1 MVKIVAGE
9 VPPAPQKMLQN
20 APLSTFAPETEIPVP
35 SASGPRRWFGS
46 LRLRL
51 LAIGLMPLLVT
62 FPLVLAALVVL
73 GGQRVHSI
81 LQFNLRSQLGSAL
94 NYLDQ
99 RRNER
104 GVRLGRL
111 VRTPRVQALLEPGVD
126 PAERQR
132 VLAELAEQDD
142 LDYLLIVL
150 DDGKVLGASS
160 AVDANA
166 RLADD
171 HVLRQARIGV
181 TTAAFARLPPSTLAT
196 LGQKLPEAAR
206 VPRAGASVGGGPGT
220 TIQDGLL
227 IHAAAHF
234 PLGVNTPDAMLVG
247 GSLLNRNATLIGHMR
262 ELIFPIGTLPDD
274 TEGITL
280 LATEGNTVAISQQR
294 QNGGRTLGMPVPA
307 EAARTLLS
315 GEPQWLGRLP
325 LGDAEY
331 MTGYQRLVDG
341 QGQTIG
347 AVAVAFPYAPYQRTI
362 HLLLWS
368 VGGVLAMTTLLVSAS
383 NVATA
388 RQLVGRLGHIVGTMA
403 RVRRGARSA
412 RVERSGHHDEL
423 EHLAL
428 HFNHL
433 LDTIETQDAAQRSA
447 QKTIADEASRRR
459 ALFEHERDGVI
470 IANHDGSVFEANPAA
485 AGMLGHTPERL
496 LQLSIAD
503 WDAQYSLT
511 EIRKIIETLGPVG
524 TTFESVLRRGDG
536 RTFPAEVSLSRAEWG
551 GRTFV
556 IALLRDISERKAAQ
570 QQWVRFQEDLARLV
584 DQRTR
589 ELNERTEELNTVFA
603 ISPDGVVSFDRRGR
617 VVSANA
623 AFTRLTGLTSQA
635 LRGLDEA
642 SLSGQLATLCTQPG
656 SFPGL
661 AAMRQTLADD
671 DAEPTQGHSPRRWQI
686 DLTGPGQRV
695 LEISLRVSES
705 EHVSQVLYLRDITH
719 ESEIDRMKSEFLS
732 TAAHELRTP
741 MASIYGFTELMLAR
755 SFSEE
760 KRRDLLETIAR
771 QATRMSTIID
781 ELLDLARI
789 EARQGKDFVLE
800 AVELQDVIRLVAG
813 DYKPPQGRDAPL
825 IEACAE
831 PITLHADRSKLQQ
844 ALLNVLSNAYK
855 YSPDGGVVR
864 IACAPDPTGR
874 RVSVSISDQGLGMTP
889 EQCARVFERF
899 YRADDS
905 GYIPGTGL
913 GMSIVKEI
921 VDIHGGQ
928 VEVSS
933 APGEGTTV
941 TLVLPVHTR
950 PRAAAAAQDQ
960 PTVPA

>member
-1 MVKIVAGE
+1 
-9 VPPAPQKMLQN
+9 
-20 APLSTFAPETEIPVP
+20 
-35 SASGPRRWFGS
+35 
-46 LRLRL
+46 
-51 LAIGLMPLLVT
+51 MPLIVT

-104 GVRLGRL
+104 GAQLGRL
-111 VRTPRVQALLEPGVD
+111 VRTPRVQALLDPGVGPD
-126 PAERQR
+126 ERQR
-132 VLAELAEQDD
+132 VLAELAEQND

-150 DDGKVLGASS
+150 DDGRVLGAASP
-160 AVDANA
+160 VDATA

-171 HVLRQARIGV
+171 PVLRQARIGL

-196 LGQKLPEAAR
+196 LGQALPDAAR
-206 VPRAGASVGGGPGT
+206 VPRASAGDGPDT
-220 TIQDGLL
+220 PIQDGLL

-234 PLGVNTPDAMLVG
+234 PLGVDTPDAMLVG
-247 GSLLNRNATLIGHMR
+247 GSLLNRNTTLIGHMR

-280 LATEGNTVAISQQR
+280 LAIEGRTVAISQQR
-294 QNGGRTLGMPVPA
+294 QNGGRTLGMPVPP
-307 EAARTLLS
+307 EAARTLL
-315 GEPQWLGRLP
+315 GGDPQWLGRQT

-341 QGQTIG
+341 RGQTIG

-403 RVRRGARSA
+403 QVRRGARGA

-423 EHLAL
+423 EHLAQ
-428 HFNHL
+428 HFNRL
-433 LDTIETQDAAQRSA
+433 LDTIEAQDAAQRSA

-459 ALFEHERDGVI
+459 ALFEHERDGVVI
-470 IANHDGSVFEANPAA
+470 VNHDGSVFEANPAA
-485 AGMLGHTPERL
+485 AVMLGHTPERL

-503 WDAQYSLT
+503 WEAQFSLV
-511 EIRKIIETLGPVG
+511 ELRKIIETLGPVG

-536 RTFPAEVSLSRAEWG
+536 STFPAEVSLSRAEWG

-556 IALLRDISERKAAQ
+556 VALLRDISERKAAQ
-570 QQWVRFQEDLARLV
+570 QQWARFQDNLARVV

-589 ELNERTEELNTVFA
+589 ELNERTEELNTIFA

-623 AFTRLTGLTSQA
+623 AFTRLTGLTGLTGPA
-635 LRGLDEA
+635 LQGMDEA
-642 SLSGQLATLCTQPG
+642 SLSDQLAALCVQPE

-671 DAEPTQGHSPRRWQI
+671 DAASIQGHSPRRWQI
-686 DLTGPGQRV
+686 DLTGPGQHV

-705 EHVSQVLYLRDITH
+705 DHVSQVLYLRDITH

-755 SFSEE
+755 PFSEE

-789 EARQGKDFVLE
+789 EARRGKDFVLE

-813 DYKPPQGRDAPL
+813 DYQPPQGRDAPL
-825 IEACAE
+825 IEVGAA

-844 ALLNVLSNAYK
+844 ALLNILSNAYK
-855 YSPDGGVVR
+855 YSPGGGPVR
-864 IACAPDPTGR
+864 IACALDPTGR
-874 RVSVSISDQGLGMTP
+874 RASVSVSDQGLGMTR
-889 EQCARVFERF
+889 EQCDRVFERF
-899 YRADDS
+899 YRADTS
-905 GYIPGTGL
+905 GHIPGTGL

-928 VEVSS
+928 VEVRS

-941 TLVLPVHTR
+941 TLVLPVHAR
-950 PRAAAAAQDQ
+950 PREASAVAQDLAAL
-960 PTVPA
+960 PA